1 MDDESDESMQ
11 PMEEVPLKEQRT
23 SERAEVE
30 VEDLGS
36 QLVPRDAGIVQ

>member
-1 MDDESDESMQ
+1 MASAS
-11 PMEEVPLKEQRT
+11 VTKQRT